1 MNVRGFAGF
10 LLSAFAWTAVAS
22 DPAPVVLVLDASGSM
37 WGQVA
42 GEAKIVGARRVV
54 GQVAERLA
62 DGTSFGLVAYGHRR
76 EGDCADIETVLAP
89 APLDRPALGR
99 AVAALTPKGKTP
111 ITGALEQAFAAA
123 PRGATIVLVT
133 DGLETCGGDPCAAA
147 RAARERGL
155 DFVLHVIGLDVEK
168 EDVAQLECAAQAGG
182 GLYRPAKDAAALAAA
197 LRSALEA
204 PAAAADGALVVK
216 ALRNGALQDVALRVI
231 PAGGGNE
238 LTARTYASAETNP
251 RTLPLAAGRYRVQA
265 RAVGI
270 RGAADREFEVEIA
283 KGAHVEHTLDYSTG
297 RVSIG
302 ATRNGQRSDVTWQL
316 FAPGNRKK
324 AVATGRTYRD
334 AKSNPAEAEVP
345 AGEYD
350 VVLTVLE
357 LGGSP
362 SHEAGRVRIEPGGR
376 AEIAKDFPSAALAIG
391 VVRGATLVDA
401 VVAVRSGG
409 QGVDQGRTYKAKTS
423 NPKRFTL
430 APGTYEVEVREI
442 KGATRT
448 LTVTLAAGAD
458 ETRTIDL
465 DQP

>member
-1 MNVRGFAGF
+1 MSLRLASLGLA
-10 LLSAFAWTAVAS
+10 LYAVAS
-22 DPAPVVLVLDASGSM
+22 SPTAAPVVLVLDASGSM
-37 WGQVA
+37 WGQVS

-54 GQVAERLA
+54 GQVAERLS

-76 EGDCADIETVLAP
+76 EGDCADIETVLSP
-89 APLDRPALGR
+89 APLDRASLGR

-111 ITGALEQAFAAA
+111 ITAALEQAFTVA

-147 RAARERGL
+147 RAAKGRGL

-168 EDVAQLECAAQAGG
+168 EDVVQLECSAQAGG

-197 LRSALEA
+197 LQSALEA
-204 PAAAADGALVVK
+204 PVAAADGVLVVK
-216 ALRNGALQDVALRVI
+216 ALRKGELQDVALRVT
-231 PAGGGNE
+231 PSAGGPE
-238 LTARTYASAETNP
+238 LTARTYKSAETNP
-251 RTLPLAAGRYRVQA
+251 RTLPLATGRYRVQA
-265 RAVGI
+265 SALGI
-270 RGAADREFEVEIA
+270 RGADEREFEVDIA
-283 KGAHVEHTLDYSTG
+283 KGARVERTLDYSTG

-316 FAPGNRKK
+316 FRPGDRKK

-334 AKSNPAEAEVP
+334 AKSNPAQAEVP

-350 VVLTVLE
+350 VVLTALE
-357 LGGSP
+357 IGGSP
-362 SHEAGRVRIEPGGR
+362 SLEAGRLNVEPGGR

-391 VVRGATLVDA
+391 VVRGAASVDA
-401 VVAVRSGG
+401 VVTVRSRGKG
-409 QGVDQGRTYKAKTS
+409 IDQGRTYKTAGS
-423 NPKRFTL
+423 GPKRFTL
-430 APGTYEVEVREI
+430 APGTYEIDVREI

-458 ETRTIDL
+458 ETHTVDL

>member
-1 MNVRGFAGF
+1 MGI
-10 LLSAFAWTAVAS
+10 AFASLVFAHAALAAEATQA
-22 DPAPVVLVLDASGSM
+22 PAPVVLILDASGSM

-54 GQVAERLA
+54 GQVADRLA
-62 DGTSFGLVAYGHRR
+62 DATPFALVAYGHRR

-99 AVAALTPKGKTP
+99 AVAGLTPKGKTP
-111 ITGALEQAFAAA
+111 ITAALEQAFAAA
-123 PRGATIVLVT
+123 PHGATIVLVT

-168 EDVAQLECAAQAGG
+168 EDVVQLECAAQAGG

-197 LRSALEA
+197 LQSALEA
-204 PAAAADGALVVK
+204 PVAAADGVLVVK
-216 ALRNGALQDVALRVI
+216 ALRNGELQDVALRVT
-231 PAGGGNE
+231 PSAGGRE
-238 LTARTYASAETNP
+238 LTARTYKSAETNP

-265 RAVGI
+265 SALGI
-270 RGAADREFEVEIA
+270 RGADERAFEVEIA
-283 KGAHVEHTLDYSTG
+283 KGARVERTLDYSTG

-350 VVLTVLE
+350 VVLTALE

-362 SHEAGRVRIEPGGR
+362 SHEAGRVRIEPDGR

-391 VVRGATLVDA
+391 VMRGAAPVDA
-401 VVAVRSGG
+401 VVTVRSGG
-409 QGVDQGRTYKAKTS
+409 RGIDQGRTYKTAGS
-423 NPKRFTL
+423 GPKRFTL
-430 APGTYEVEVREI
+430 EPGTYEVEIKEI
-442 KGATRT
+442 RGVTRT
-448 LTVTLAAGAD
+448 VTVTLGAGA
-458 ETRTIDL
+458 EEVRTIDL
-465 DQP
+465 EKP